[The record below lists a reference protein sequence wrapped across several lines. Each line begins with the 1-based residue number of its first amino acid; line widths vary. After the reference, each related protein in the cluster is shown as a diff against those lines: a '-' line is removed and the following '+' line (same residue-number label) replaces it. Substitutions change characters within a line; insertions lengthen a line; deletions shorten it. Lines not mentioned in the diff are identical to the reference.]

1 MNGRDLSEKK
11 SVRRSTVFDK
21 PDKTLEF
28 SKYSAALQRMKIY
41 EEKQMEQNT
50 TEYDKQRK
58 RKTDIQLEI
67 AKMDDDIRNDS
78 FVISKTCEKSIK
90 KMSRILMKSGRSEE
104 ESNARLYFSNS
115 LNKILQ
121 MVVSGTCDDQMKEYK
136 FELESMIVAT
146 DRQLKDIDKKSK
158 EIDES
163 SPEISFL
170 MNNYNKLKEQYD
182 NLEPYIQT
190 GAEFEMTELKSRIK
204 ELQDNVN
211 AITNDIKETKE
222 VILNNQAVDETT
234 CEEIVD
240 PLKKYISYLDN
251 EIADKNAEIRALKE
265 SNESGRMELDDLNQQ
280 IAALEA
286 EIGDLSGKLTK

>member
-1 MNGRDLSEKK
+1 
-11 SVRRSTVFDK
+11 
-21 PDKTLEF
+21 
-28 SKYSAALQRMKIY
+28 
-41 EEKQMEQNT
+41 
-50 TEYDKQRK
+50 
-58 RKTDIQLEI
+58 
-67 AKMDDDIRNDS
+67 
-78 FVISKTCEKSIK
+78 
-90 KMSRILMKSGRSEE
+90 
-104 ESNARLYFSNS
+104 
-115 LNKILQ
+115 